1 MTPTEFIREIKER
14 LTRKADRRARLI
26 ENRNAEQGML
36 TIDPDSIEWN
46 FDYVVSDETFID
58 EGMLRQIV
66 RFVVYSKDVWY
77 EEDDTAYLSKEIV
90 RDLPRIM
97 KEI

>member
-46 FDYVVSDETFID
+46 FDYIVSDETFID